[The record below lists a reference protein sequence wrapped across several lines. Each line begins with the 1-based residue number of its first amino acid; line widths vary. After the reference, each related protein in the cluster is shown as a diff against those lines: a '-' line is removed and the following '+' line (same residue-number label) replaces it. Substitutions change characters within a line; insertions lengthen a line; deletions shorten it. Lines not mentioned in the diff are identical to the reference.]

1 MVQGILHPRQ
11 RVRPLAVVDLM
22 GPGKARA
29 TRATVESIHHHAA
42 PGRGLVVLGPDA
54 DARRLKDAAGVVVTG
69 SPLMLGTPET
79 AWAPELS
86 RRLESAAKAG
96 VPVLGICFGH
106 QMLGRHFGAPLASWE
121 GVREGVAPVEFA
133 PAAAGP
139 FAGLGRADLV
149 FTHRDHLT
157 EPGPTLRV
165 AGMGGLGGI
174 AAWEHP
180 DLPMWGVQGHPE
192 AGARWCRLDGAACWS
207 HLPPDR
213 LETPAGKRLLAN
225 FGALLH

>member
-1 MVQGILHPRQ
+1 M
-11 RVRPLAVVDLM
+11 RPLVVVDLM
-22 GPGKARA
+22 EPGKARA
-29 TRATVESIHHHAA
+29 TRATVESIHHHTA
-42 PGRGLVVLGPDA
+42 PGRGLVVAGPDA
-54 DARRLKDAAGVVVTG
+54 EARVLREAAGVVVTG

-86 RRLESAAKAG
+86 RRLESAARQG

-106 QMLGRHFGAPLASWE
+106 QMLGRHFGAPLASWDA
-121 GVREGVAPVEFA
+121 VREGLAPVRFE

-139 FAGLGRADLV
+139 FAGLGTAELV

-157 EPGPTLRV
+157 ETGPVLRQ
-165 AGMGGLGGI
+165 AGAGGLGGV

-207 HLPPDR
+207 RLPPQQ
-213 LETPAGKRLLAN
+213 LETPAGKRLLSN
-225 FGALLH
+225 FGKLM